1 MGWKTNLLTL
11 QPFMQ
16 KTMQKTVSREGHGEW
31 HPLTHPCTMSQSD
44 SINTAMLL
52 IQEKTKIFDW
62 NKREKKKE
70 RNELRTF
77 NNEYLASLG
86 SKTTDL
92 EQIFNFPR
100 CCLKKREKGRE
111 EVYKQGRRK
120 WVI

>member
-62 NKREKKKE
+62 NKREKKK
-70 RNELRTF
+70 NEMNYVLLIMSTWLLWVQKLQTWSRF
-77 NNEYLASLG
+77 L
-86 SKTTDL
+86 
-92 EQIFNFPR
+92 IF
-100 CCLKKREKGRE
+100 L
-111 EVYKQGRRK
+111 V
-120 WVI
+120 VA